1 LDRPPAEAVA
11 GREDEP
17 DMSKKVR
24 RGLAAMAVA
33 GIAIGGT
40 AMAAEAYPKQ
50 PRQPLPHGA
59 AGYVWHCKYPG
70 GPVEVVTASVA
81 PSRVYCK
88 LVCAQLP
95 CFVAGPLPPKQFQVF
110 SL

>member
-1 LDRPPAEAVA
+1 
-11 GREDEP
+11 
-17 DMSKKVR
+17 MSKKVR

-40 AMAAEAYPKQ
+40 AIAAEAYPKQ

-59 AGYVWHCKYPG
+59 AGYVWHCKYPDK
-70 GPVEVVTASVA
+70 PSVEVVTASVA
-81 PSRVYCK
+81 PSRIYCK

>member
-1 LDRPPAEAVA
+1 LDRLPAEAVA

-24 RGLAAMAVA
+24 RGLAAAAVA
-33 GIAIGGT
+33 GLAIGGT
-40 AMAAEAYPKQ
+40 ALAAEAYPNK
-50 PRQPLPHGA
+50 PRQPLPYGA
-59 AGYVWHCKYPG
+59 SGYVWECKYPDK
-70 GPVEVVTASVA
+70 PVEIVTASVA
-81 PSRVYCK
+81 PSRIYCK

-95 CFVAGPLPPKQFQVF
+95 CFVSGPLPPKFQVF